1 MKEPK
6 KVLRATLYSIHKLGY
21 RIKTITPDKVTMT
34 KLAFIRIMRHLKDI
48 EDRRDFMSAEIGM
61 DMTTYEDKFFSV
73 IEDLLKLV
81 FNKEQLGLIQMY
93 LFQLHPD
100 KDWDGTITVEKN
112 NEESTVPF
120 KRAVIPFLDQLTD
133 EAEKTQSVNTI
144 YLNENKLTGHN
155 TDIIGFEMSLKN
167 FKYDLNNKEVFILG
181 AGGVVPSIIFAL
193 IKMGASK
200 IIVTNR
206 TKEKVDNLKNLF
218 QNIEIVDWG
227 EVPNFDMIVNATSVG
242 LKKEDNI
249 NIDFSLVGKD
259 KFFFDVIYNPSET
272 NFLKI
277 GKNSGNLTLNGKMMF
292 IYQAFS
298 AFTIWHGVEPKLNE
312 DVIKLLDS

>member
-100 KDWDGTITVEKN
+100 KDWDGTITIQKG
-112 NEESTVPF
+112 
-120 KRAVIPFLDQLTD
+120 KQ
-133 EAEKTQSVNTI
+133 
-144 YLNENKLTGHN
+144 
-155 TDIIGFEMSLKN
+155 
-167 FKYDLNNKEVFILG
+167 
-181 AGGVVPSIIFAL
+181 
-193 IKMGASK
+193 
-200 IIVTNR
+200 
-206 TKEKVDNLKNLF
+206 EKVVAFKTPE
-218 QNIEIVDWG
+218 QVW
-227 EVPNFDMIVNATSVG
+227 
-242 LKKEDNI
+242 
-249 NIDFSLVGKD
+249 
-259 KFFFDVIYNPSET
+259 DVISE
-272 NFLKI
+272 I
-277 GKNSGNLTLNGKMMF
+277 AS
-292 IYQAFS
+292 
-298 AFTIWHGVEPKLNE
+298 
-312 DVIKLLDS
+312 